1 MNMHEIWRKARLV
14 LILLSFCSISPSLKA
29 NPSLDI
35 QDWIDDIVV
44 DINGIKSRFTVISD
58 ATQPKQWY
66 YVPDQ
71 PRLAEKEINGVRYPE
86 FALVKYQGL
95 DPENPNVEIEKG
107 ILQFS
112 VSLAIPAEANQA
124 MRKAIEKRRGIKN
137 IALGPLPMKDAK
149 AYLLETSTGTLLA
162 SAPKSGGLAP
172 TVATQK
178 MPFQLDLT
186 KLGAD
191 VYDAITTKTTGGVG
205 IVVEFTY
212 RGLTPKLFCKAS
224 FNWKKAHKYFGE
236 NKQFA
241 GKVSYLGFMSGNA
254 NVEKTKIVEQL
265 TQQGLVTIDS
275 ITGGDLTVDKC
286 QKLVVEPLLSR
297 VSETMFKSP
306 GIELKAAAAKV
317 DEVEKEAEDDDEK
330 DDEDKDK
337 KKGGFLSRFFKK
349 FSASVSYTH
358 KLVDINRV
366 QTVNETQQFTNR
378 QLEERKTIAGGFIG
392 IGHYPEEVRKQLV
405 VEVGS
410 GAWDRSLVLLPEI
423 DPTIDIKS
431 VDLTVKPLLEQFVE
445 AQHFKWS
452 KEIGWSNYR
461 GKPARFA
468 YFPLQGLGLDDES
481 LNDLQLQTVSV
492 ITRKGQAIESKRNFP
507 ANEII
512 RDVFSDIELVE
523 VHDEDLKWKRIN
535 SEGVLTSV
543 AVEIKTK
550 SDVLNRRFAP
560 INREGTW
567 ASPPAIYWFV
577 RKNEPV
583 TATINFKTS
592 DGLLIPWSRSG
603 RDLRTSG
610 GISIGLQDS
619 DYLK

>member
-1 MNMHEIWRKARLV
+1 MNFKWKTKIANL
-14 LILLSFCSISPSLKA
+14 LIISILFSIVSASSLA
-29 NPSLDI
+29 NPSLAI

-44 DINGIKSRFTVISD
+44 DVNGVKSRFTVMSD

-71 PRLAEKEINGVRYPE
+71 PRLAEKEIDGVRYPE

-95 DPENPNVEIEKG
+95 DPDNPNVEIEKG

-112 VSLAIPAEANQA
+112 VSLAIPPEANKS
-124 MRKAIEKRRGIKN
+124 MRKAIEARRGIRN

-172 TVATQK
+172 K

-186 KLGAD
+186 KLGSD
-191 VYDAITTKTTGGVG
+191 VYDALTTKTMGGVG
-205 IVVEFTY
+205 VAIEFTY

-224 FNWKKAHKYFGE
+224 FNWKKAHKYFGK
-236 NKQFA
+236 NQQFA
-241 GKVSYLGFMSGNA
+241 GKVSYLGFFSGNA
-254 NVEKTKIVEQL
+254 NVEKTKIVERL
-265 TQQGLVTIDS
+265 TQEGLVNIDS

-286 QKLVVEPLLSR
+286 QKLVVDPLLSR

-306 GIELKAAAAKV
+306 GIELKAAVTKV
-317 DEVEKEAEDDDEK
+317 DDIEKETEDDKEDDEK
-330 DDEDKDK
+330 DKDK
-337 KKGGFLSRFFKK
+337 KKSGFLSRFFKK

-358 KLVDINRV
+358 KLVDIDRI

-378 QLEERKTIAGGFIG
+378 QLEERKTVAGGFIG
-392 IGHYPEEVRKQLV
+392 IGHYSEEVRKQLV

-431 VDLTVKPLLEQFVE
+431 VDLTVKPDLEQFVE

-468 YFPLQGLGLDDES
+468 YFPLQGLGLDDQT

-492 ITRKGQAIESKRNFP
+492 ITRKGQAVESKKSFP
-507 ANEII
+507 ANEIV
-512 RDVFSDIELVE
+512 RDVFADIELVE
-523 VHDEDLKWKRIN
+523 IHDEDLSWKRMN
-535 SEGVLTSV
+535 SEGTLTSI
-543 AVEIKTK
+543 AVELKTK
-550 SDVLNRRFAP
+550 NDVLNTRFSPRNIEGSWITPTP
-560 INREGTW
+560 IF
-567 ASPPAIYWFV
+567 WFV
-577 RKNEPV
+577 HKNEPV
-583 TATINFKTS
+583 TANINFKVS
-592 DGLLIPWSRSG
+592 NGALIPWARSG
-603 RDLRTSG
+603 RDLRNTG
-610 GISIGLQDS
+610 GINIGLQDS